1 MYSEMVMIGIILSLA
16 YSEISGIN
24 PGGII
29 VPAYF
34 AINLAYPERAAYTF
48 ISAVLT
54 AFLVRKIFSK
64 CVVYGRRTYVL
75 CIALSFCLHF
85 VLQLCGADV
94 PGYIS
99 YLVPGILARE
109 FDRQG
114 IAITSVSLIIVTGVT
129 VLVLTLLG
137 FNII

>member
-1 MYSEMVMIGIILSLA
+1 MYSEMIMIGILLSLA
-16 YSEISGIN
+16 YAEIVGIS

-34 AINLAYPERAAYTF
+34 AINLAYPERALYTF
-48 ISAVLT
+48 ACAMVT
-54 AFLVRKIFSK
+54 ALIVKIVFSGF
-64 CVVYGRRTYVL
+64 VIYGRRMYVL
-75 CIALSFCLHF
+75 CIAVAFCLNF
-85 VLQLCGADV
+85 ILDLIGLNV
-94 PGYIS
+94 PGFLS

-114 IAITSVSLIIVTGVT
+114 FISTTSSLVIVTGLT

-137 FNII
+137 YSVI